1 MHIYESDTDVV
12 RYTLLNMY
20 VFKSLINAVAYYYL
34 ALDILY
40 IHFFKSVM
48 EEAEICYLQ
57 VWGFKTRFHCAT
69 SLILEA
75 VRTNTCAL

>member
-34 ALDILY
+34 ALDIIILY
-40 IHFFKSVM
+40 IHF
-48 EEAEICYLQ
+48 
-57 VWGFKTRFHCAT
+57 
-69 SLILEA
+69 
-75 VRTNTCAL
+75 